1 MTVFCLL
8 LIMQFAKYC
17 SSILISTLLH
27 SASSKPAEAQF
38 CSDCSQLM
46 ITSTGPA
53 IAAHQDSFGR

>member
-1 MTVFCLL
+1 
-8 LIMQFAKYC
+8 MQFAKYC